1 MRAKGNTAPCS
12 RSIHKPHR
20 RFRQQK
26 KQKGWL
32 HQERPLLLFYD
43 NLAYEISI
51 VLVSFFSSFF
61 SIFGRTTVRMPGCQ
75 SKTVFLNELTALL
88 ALLFP
93 HYFTSIRQGK
103 STMSAKKKNMRN
115 TKGNKDFLSVGCCR
129 HTGVNNHCTMTT
141 RKIQV
146 L

>member
-1 MRAKGNTAPCS
+1 M
-12 RSIHKPHR
+12 
-20 RFRQQK
+20 
-26 KQKGWL
+26 
-32 HQERPLLLFYD
+32 LFYD

-103 STMSAKKKNMRN
+103 STMNAKKQKNMRN
-115 TKGNKDFLSVGCCR
+115 TKENKILFLLAAGR
-129 HTGVNNHCTMTT
+129 HTGVNNHCTMTM